1 MNLKQLAAVVDELI
15 EALQLQAAELD
26 KLLTHIQQVS
36 PRMGYTNEMPAVV
49 AALKKVR
56 LEMDQLLK
64 QEAA

>member
-1 MNLKQLAAVVDELI
+1 MNLKQLTAVVDELI
-15 EALQLQAAELD
+15 EALQLQATEID

-56 LEMDQLLK
+56 LEMERLRE
-64 QEAA
+64 EAA